1 MDFIVV
7 MTILVLIALLIG
19 NISIS
24 KNDDNKIST
33 EPLYDRDTLSIMKNY
48 GLISEDQYKEMND
61 KIKQNI

>member
-19 NISIS
+19 NISIQ

-33 EPLYDRDTLSIMKNY
+33 EPLYDRDTLSIMKTY
-48 GLISEDQYKEMND
+48 GLISEDQYREMND

>member
-33 EPLYDRDTLSIMKNY
+33 EPLYDRDTLSIMKTY
-48 GLISEDQYKEMND
+48 GLISEDQYKEMDD